1 MDKAELQYLAS
12 RFLNNKA
19 NAKEKDKLHNWFEAG
34 LVDAEEF
41 VYTQEN
47 EDAEAVKSRL
57 FTAINEKLT
66 QESKIKIT
74 RKSKL
79 WYYISVAATVL
90 VIMGAALFYLKQYQ
104 SRLKPAI
111 AAVKDVNPGGNKAT
125 LTLDNGQVI
134 NLSDADNGK
143 LTEVAGIVITK
154 TKDGQLV
161 YDMHNAVTK
170 ESNGQP
176 VKVSYST
183 ISTPRGGQYQLIL
196 PDGTRVWLNAASSL
210 RFPSSFAGLPIRN
223 VELSGEA
230 YFEVKK
236 DKTQPF
242 KVINSNIAGRN
253 QVIEV
258 LGTHFNVNA
267 YPDEEVT
274 KTTLL
279 EGRLR
284 VAQGALDVAMSKSS
298 IGNGLIL
305 RPGQQSVLDKNSLNE
320 MDISDAEES
329 IAWKNGYF
337 QFSHAD
343 LEATMRQISRW
354 YDVKIRYEGS
364 IPNLEFGG
372 GIQKSLTLGQV
383 LKILN
388 KSEVHFRMEG
398 REVIVMP

>member
-1 MDKAELQYLAS
+1 MDKAEIQYLAS

-19 NAKEKDKLHNWFEAG
+19 TPEEREKLHSWFEAG
-34 LVDAEEF
+34 LVGGEEF
-41 VYTQEN
+41 VVTKEN

-57 FTAINEKLT
+57 FTAINEKLI
-66 QESKIKIT
+66 QEPNVEII
-74 RKSKL
+74 RKSRL
-79 WYYISVAATVL
+79 WHFISAAAAVL
-90 VIMGAALFYLKQYQ
+90 LIGGVALFYLKQYQ
-104 SRLKPAI
+104 NNLKPEMAS
-111 AAVKDVNPGGNKAT
+111 VKDVNPGGNKAI

-134 NLSDADNGK
+134 NLSDADDGK
-143 LTEVAGIVITK
+143 LVETAGIVITK

-161 YDMHNAVTK
+161 YDMQNAAAK
-170 ESNGQP
+170 ESAGQQLEG
-176 VKVSYST
+176 SFNT

-196 PDGTRVWLNAASSL
+196 PDGTRVWLNAASTL
-210 RFPSSFAGLPIRN
+210 KFPSSFAGLRSRS

-230 YFEVKK
+230 YFEVKQ

-242 KVINSNIAGRN
+242 KVVNSNISGRS
-253 QVIEV
+253 QVLEV

-279 EGRLR
+279 EGKLR
-284 VAQGALDVAMSKSS
+284 VIQGALDAETSKSPT
-298 IGNGLIL
+298 IKGLIL
-305 RPGQQSVLDKNSLNE
+305 QPGQQSVLDKNSLSK

-329 IAWKNGYF
+329 IAWKNGYL
-337 QFSHAD
+337 QFTHAD
-343 LEATMRQISRW
+343 LEAIMRQISRW
-354 YDVKIRYEGS
+354 YDVKIRYEGPV
-364 IPNLEFGG
+364 PNLEFGG
-372 GIQKSLTLGQV
+372 AIQKNLTLSQV